1 MSGEWLTKYQSIL
14 LELPEMTIKTCKVLN
29 PASLLPSELMTEYTC
44 EQVILQTYASMPD
57 LTDKQLLKPED

>member
-14 LELPEMTIKTCKVLN
+14 LEAPIKTCKVLN